1 MKKARGIIN
10 YTGNKEKLLPT
21 ISQYFPKHYNRF
33 VDAFC
38 GGLSVSLYVEG
49 DVLASD
55 YDHRLIDAY
64 KAIDECPDPVSTI
77 KRIIA
82 ENGLNKEDKDAYIA
96 FRKKYNENPDPLS
109 LFVLIQHSFSN
120 INRHNRKGEFNA
132 NFGRRT
138 FNENAV
144 ERILNFKEENKDGR
158 INFTSGRYDEIEIL
172 PGDFVYSD
180 IPYLITSAEY
190 NKLWSVEEEIK
201 FYKWLESLMER
212 GISFGLSNVTH
223 HRGKVNQ
230 YLLDFI
236 DRNPVHCIKLNKT
249 YCLDRS
255 GGKSSDTQEVYVT
268 NVDIEV

>member
-1 MKKARGIIN
+1 MKKARGLIN
-10 YTGNKEKLLPT
+10 YCGNKEKLLPT

-49 DVLASD
+49 DVLAND
-55 YDHRLIDAY
+55 YDHRLIEAY
-64 KAIDECPDPVSTI
+64 KAIDAHPNPVSTI

-109 LFVLIQHSFSN
+109 LFILIQHSFSN

-144 ERILNFKEENKDGR
+144 ERVLNFKEENKDGR

-190 NKLWSVEEEIK
+190 NKLWSVEELKFTAKLYIFRLAIAMLSLTVTVMYMLLKAVRLRLMLNIVHGDIK
-201 FYKWLESLMER
+201 PLTWIFLILE
-212 GISFGLSNVTH
+212 
-223 HRGKVNQ
+223 
-230 YLLDFI
+230 
-236 DRNPVHCIKLNKT
+236 
-249 YCLDRS
+249 
-255 GGKSSDTQEVYVT
+255 YV
-268 NVDIEV
+268 